1 MKSIHSYLPP
11 DQDGSDPENS
21 SPGPKPVRKLRGCLS
36 WLENVFI
43 YFGALCIL
51 IMGGLI
57 TVSVLMR
64 TFGNSSVTD
73 EVTIIGELMIGAL
86 ILPLA
91 FVAADRG
98 FISVEIFT
106 QKLGPGFQKALN
118 LLAAVVG
125 LLAVMPITYAAYT
138 TMVDA
143 YTSGGYFFG
152 MLQLP
157 KWPGATAF
165 FAGYFLF
172 FLRLVDL
179 TITDLLCSLGVI
191 KPRPG
196 LSSEES

>member
-11 DQDGSDPENS
+11 DPNGSGPENC
-21 SPGPKPVRKLRGCLS
+21 SPGSKPVRKLRGCLS

-43 YFGALCIL
+43 YLGVLCIL
-51 IMGGLI
+51 AMGVLI
-57 TVSVLMR
+57 TTSVVMR
-64 TFGNSSVTD
+64 TLGNSSVTD

-91 FVAADRG
+91 FVAAERG

-106 QKLGPGFQKALN
+106 QKLGPGFQHALN
-118 LLAAVVG
+118 LLAAIVG
-125 LLAVMPITYAAYT
+125 LLAVTPITYAAYV
-138 TMVDA
+138 TMVEA

-172 FLRLVDL
+172 FLRLIDL
-179 TITDLLCSLGVI
+179 TVTDLLCSLGVI
-191 KPRPG
+191 KPRPDQ
-196 LSSEES
+196 SSEEL

>member
-1 MKSIHSYLPP
+1 MKSIDAYPPP
-11 DQDGSDPENS
+11 DQNGSDPEHCP
-21 SPGPKPVRKLRGCLS
+21 PGVKPVRQLRGCLS

-43 YFGALCIL
+43 YLGALCIL
-51 IMGGLI
+51 LMGALI
-57 TVSVLMR
+57 TASVLLR
-64 TFGNSSVTD
+64 TFGNSGVTD
-73 EVTIIGELMIGAL
+73 EVNIIGEMMIGAL

-106 QKLGPGFQKALN
+106 QKLGPRFQQILN
-118 LLAAVVG
+118 LLTAIVG
-125 LLAVMPITYAAYT
+125 LLAVMPITYAAGL
-138 TMVDA
+138 TMVDT
-143 YTSGGYFFG
+143 YTSDAYFFG

-172 FLRLVDL
+172 FVRLVDL
-179 TITDLLCSLGVI
+179 TITDLLCSLGII
-191 KPRPG
+191 KPRPD

>member
-1 MKSIHSYLPP
+1 MKSSHSHLLSDPY
-11 DQDGSDPENS
+11 GSDPEPG
-21 SPGPKPVRKLRGCLS
+21 SPGLKPIRKLRGCLS
-36 WLENVFI
+36 WLENFFI
-43 YFGALCIL
+43 YLGALCIL

-57 TVSVLMR
+57 TTSVLLR

-106 QKLGPGFQKALN
+106 QKLGPGFQRGLN
-118 LLAAVVG
+118 LLAAIVG
-125 LLAVMPITYAAYT
+125 LLAVMPITYAGYI
-138 TMVDA
+138 TMVEA
-143 YTSGGYFFG
+143 YTSGGYYFG

-165 FAGYFLF
+165 FAGSFLF
-172 FLRLVDL
+172 FIRLVDL
-179 TITDLLCSLGVI
+179 TVTDLLCSLGVI
-191 KPRPG
+191 KPRPD
-196 LSSEES
+196 SQSEEL

>member
-1 MKSIHSYLPP
+1 MKKTHSYLPP
-11 DQDGSDPENS
+11 DQHGSDPEHCT
-21 SPGPKPVRKLRGCLS
+21 PGSKPVRKLRGCLS

-43 YFGALCIL
+43 YLGALCIL
-51 IMGGLI
+51 VMGGLI
-57 TVSVLMR
+57 TTSVLLR

-106 QKLGPGFQKALN
+106 QKLGPKFQQVLN
-118 LLAAVVG
+118 LLAAIVG
-125 LLAVMPITYAAYT
+125 LLAVMPITYAAYI

-179 TITDLLCSLGVI
+179 TITDLLCALGVI
-191 KPRPG
+191 KPWPG
-196 LSSEES
+196 PSSEES